1 MDMTG
6 KMVFA
11 DKERRPTV
19 STAATWKLLVVDDAP
34 EVHDVTRLALR
45 TMHYKGRALE
55 ILSAYSGAEAEGVL
69 AGRDDIAVILLD
81 VVMETDDAGLRLVR
95 HIREDL
101 KNSFVRIILRT
112 GQPGQ
117 APEERVIVDYDI
129 NDYKAKTELT
139 AQKLFTATLTALRA
153 YEDIMALEQ
162 HRKGLRQIIQSTDS
176 LFKAHSL
183 QQFSSGVLLQL
194 GTFLGVGAN
203 GILCVQRPG
212 SDAAEI
218 FVLAASESY
227 AASPQAT
234 LSTLSLKDEVAAAIR
249 SAFEDRASV
258 YGTDFTVL
266 YLGDD
271 RSHEVVAYLHC
282 PPPSDPLE
290 LDLVQLFCDKIAVG
304 FANQYLYEQLMQ
316 ANETLERK
324 VQERTAAL
332 EQANQDLER
341 LATTDALTGA
351 RNRRAFFDLAGREV
365 ARVARTDSPL
375 CAVMLDID
383 HFKTVND
390 TYGHGGGD
398 TVLRGV
404 AARVMGEIR
413 PVDIL
418 GRLGGEEFAILL
430 PDTSLA
436 GAVLVAERLREVLAS
451 TPIDA
456 DGTSILITASFG
468 VAMLGTEE
476 DLDAVLARADAA
488 LYDAKRSGRNRVA
501 EAA

>member
-1 MDMTG
+1 MTG

-11 DKERRPTV
+11 DKERRPTA

-45 TMHYKGRALE
+45 TMRYKGRGLE

-69 AGRDDIAVILLD
+69 AGRNDIAIVLLD

-101 KNSFVRIILRT
+101 KNAFVRIILRT

-129 NDYKAKTELT
+129 NDYKSKTELT

-183 QQFSSGVLLQL
+183 QQFSTGVLLQL

-212 SDAAEI
+212 NGTPDI
-218 FVLAASESY
+218 VVLAASETY
-227 AASPQAT
+227 AASPQAA
-234 LSTLSLKDEVAAAIR
+234 LSTLSLNEEVAAAIR
-249 SAFEDRASV
+249 AAFDDRASV
-258 YGTDFTVL
+258 FGSDFTVL

-290 LDLVQLFCDKIAVG
+290 LDLIQLFCDKIAVG

-365 ARVARTDSPL
+365 ARVARTDAPL

-383 HFKTVND
+383 HFKAIND
-390 TYGHGGGD
+390 THGHAAGD
-398 TVLRGV
+398 AVLRAV
-404 AARVMGEIR
+404 VARVIGEIR

-430 PDTSLA
+430 PDTSPA
-436 GAVLVAERLREVLAS
+436 GALLVAERLRETFAGTPVDANGAS
-451 TPIDA
+451 VA
-456 DGTSILITASFG
+456 VTASFG
-468 VAMLGTEE
+468 VAALGNEE
-476 DLDAVLARADAA
+476 DLDALLARADAA
-488 LYDAKRSGRNRVA
+488 LYQAKNAGRNRVV